1 MDDSATKLTA
11 LTIASLSSF
20 ITPFMISSINIA
32 LPVIGKEFKSD
43 AVVLSWV
50 ATSYLLAAAVSL
62 VPFGKL
68 ADIYGRKRI
77 YMIGMA
83 IFTLT
88 SLLSAVATSAPML
101 IFFRIFQGAGSAMVF
116 ATGIAILSSVYPVAE
131 RGKVLGIAVAAVYI
145 GLSCGPFFGGF
156 ITQHLSW
163 RSLFLINIPFGVLII
178 LLVIFKLKG
187 EWKGAEGQKFDL
199 TGSIIYGTAI
209 FAFMY
214 GVSILPDT
222 LSIILILTGV
232 VGLFAFVRWELVV
245 ASPVFEVSLF
255 VSNRTYAFSCLAA
268 LINYSATFAVGF
280 LLSLYLQYIK
290 GLSPQSAG
298 LVLVSTPVVMAVFSP
313 LAGRLS
319 DRIEPRVISS
329 LGMGLTA
336 VGLVLLVVLNAH
348 TTLAYLVAS
357 LMILGFG
364 FALFSSPNMNA
375 IMSSVDKRF
384 YGIASASVGTMRLL
398 GQMLSMGIVTLI
410 FALYIGRSQITPQSY
425 AMLIK
430 SVRVAFIVFSCFCAG
445 GVFFSLYRGRLRP
458 DKFTTENTETTE

>member
-1 MDDSATKLTA
+1 MNDRAAKLTA

-32 LPVIGKEFKSD
+32 LPVIGKEFKTD

-68 ADIYGRKRI
+68 ADIYGRKRV
-77 YMIGMA
+77 YMIGMVL
-83 IFTLT
+83 FTLT

-101 IFFRIFQGAGSAMVF
+101 IVFRIFQGAGSAMVF
-116 ATGIAILSSVYPVAE
+116 ATGIAILSSVYPVEE
-131 RGKVLGIAVAAVYI
+131 RGKVLGIAVAAVYT

-156 ITQHLSW
+156 LTHHLSW
-163 RSLFLINIPFGVLII
+163 RSLFLLIIPFGVVII
-178 LLVIFKLKG
+178 LLISFKLKG

-214 GVSILPDT
+214 GISILPDM
-222 LSIILILTGV
+222 LSIVLILTGV

-245 ASPVFEVSLF
+245 ASPVFEVNLF
-255 VSNRTYAFSCLAA
+255 VTNRTYAFSCLAA

-290 GLSPQSAG
+290 GLSPQCAG
-298 LVLVSTPVVMAVFSP
+298 LVLVSTPVVMAIFSP

-336 VGLVLLVVLNAH
+336 LGLVLLIVLNAH
-348 TTLAYLVAS
+348 TTLAYLIAS

-410 FALYIGRSQITPQSY
+410 LALYIGRVQITPQSF

-430 SVRVAFIVFSCFCAG
+430 SVQVAFIVFSVLCVG
-445 GVFFSLYRGRLRP
+445 GIFFSLYRGRLRP
-458 DKFTTENTETTE
+458 DD

>member
-1 MDDSATKLTA
+1 MSDRATKLTA

-32 LPVIGKEFKSD
+32 LPVIGKEFDAD

-62 VPFGKL
+62 VPLGKL

-77 YMIGMA
+77 YLIGMVL
-83 IFTLT
+83 FTLT

-101 IFFRIFQGAGSAMVF
+101 IVFRIFQGAGSAMVF
-116 ATGIAILSSVYPVAE
+116 ATGIAILSSVYPVEE
-131 RGKVLGIAVAAVYI
+131 RGKVLGIAVAAVYS

-156 ITQHLSW
+156 ITHHLSW
-163 RSLFLINIPFGVLII
+163 RSLFLINIPFGVVIVLLI
-178 LLVIFKLKG
+178 LFKLKG
-187 EWKGAEGQKFDL
+187 EWKGAAGQKFDL
-199 TGSIIYGTAI
+199 TGAIIYGTAI

-214 GVSILPDT
+214 GVSILPST

-245 ASPVFEVSLF
+245 ESPVFEVNLF
-255 VSNRTYAFSCLAA
+255 VTNRTYAFSCLAA

-290 GLSPQSAG
+290 GLSPQAAG
-298 LVLVSTPVVMAVFSP
+298 MVLVSTPVIMAVFSP

-336 VGLVLLVVLNAH
+336 VGLVLLIGLKDNTH
-348 TTLAYLVAS
+348 LAFLIAS

-410 FALYIGRSQITPQSY
+410 FALFIGRAQITPQSY

-430 SVRVAFIVFSCFCAG
+430 SVRVAFIVFSCFCAAG
-445 GVFFSLYRGRLRP
+445 IFFSLYRGRLRP
-458 DKFTTENTETTE
+458 GD

>member
-1 MDDSATKLTA
+1 MNDSATRLTA
-11 LTIASLSSF
+11 LTIASLGSF
-20 ITPFMISSINIA
+20 ITPFMISSTNIA
-32 LPVIGKEFKSD
+32 LPVIGKEFKTD

-77 YMIGMA
+77 YTIGMGL
-83 IFTLT
+83 FTLT
-88 SLLSAVATSAPML
+88 SLLCAVATSVPML
-101 IFFRIFQGAGSAMVF
+101 IIFRIFQGAGSAMVF
-116 ATGIAILSSVYPVAE
+116 ATGIAILSSVYPAEE

-156 ITQHLSW
+156 LTHYLSW
-163 RSLFLINIPFGVLII
+163 RSIFLVNIPFGVVIISLI
-178 LLVIFKLKG
+178 IFKLKG
-187 EWKGAEGQKFDL
+187 EWKGAEGQKFDF
-199 TGSIIYGTAI
+199 TGSIMYGTAI
-209 FAFMY
+209 FMFMY
-214 GVSILPDT
+214 GISILPDIR
-222 LSIILILTGV
+222 SIMLILTGV
-232 VGLFAFVRWELVV
+232 VGLAAFVRWELVV
-245 ASPVFEVSLF
+245 ESPVFEVNLF
-255 VSNRTYAFSCLAA
+255 VTNRTYAFSCLAA

-290 GLSPQSAG
+290 GLAPQGAG
-298 LVLVSTPVVMAVFSP
+298 VVLVSTPVVMAIFSP

-336 VGLVLLVVLNAH
+336 LGLVLLIVVDAR
-348 TTLAYLVAS
+348 TAIAYIVAS
-357 LMILGFG
+357 LLILGFG

-375 IMSSVDKRF
+375 IMGSVDKRF

-410 FALYIGRSQITPQSY
+410 FALYIGREQITPESY

-430 SVRVAFIVFSCFCAG
+430 SVRVAFIVFSCFCVAG
-445 GVFFSLYRGRLRP
+445 IYFSLYRGRLRP
-458 DKFTTENTETTE
+458 GD

>member
-1 MDDSATKLTA
+1 MNDRAAKLTA

-32 LPVIGKEFKSD
+32 LPVIGKEFKTD

-68 ADIYGRKRI
+68 ADIYGRKRV
-77 YMIGMA
+77 YMIGMVL
-83 IFTLT
+83 FTLT

-101 IFFRIFQGAGSAMVF
+101 IVFRIFQGAGSAMVF
-116 ATGIAILSSVYPVAE
+116 ATGIAILSSVYPVEE
-131 RGKVLGIAVAAVYI
+131 RGKVLGIAVAAVYT

-156 ITQHLSW
+156 LTHHLSW
-163 RSLFLINIPFGVLII
+163 RSLFLLNIPFGVVII
-178 LLVIFKLKG
+178 LLISFKLKG
-187 EWKGAEGQKFDL
+187 EWKGAEDQKFDL

-214 GVSILPDT
+214 GISILPDM
-222 LSIILILTGV
+222 LSIVLILTGV

-245 ASPVFEVSLF
+245 ASPVFEVNLF
-255 VSNRTYAFSCLAA
+255 VTNRTYAFSCLAA

-290 GLSPQSAG
+290 GLSPQCAG
-298 LVLVSTPVVMAVFSP
+298 LVLVSTPVVMAIFSP

-336 VGLVLLVVLNAH
+336 LGLVLLIVLNAH
-348 TTLAYLVAS
+348 TTLAYLIAS

-410 FALYIGRSQITPQSY
+410 LALYIGRVQITPQSF

-430 SVRVAFIVFSCFCAG
+430 SVQVAFIVFSVLCVG
-445 GVFFSLYRGRLRP
+445 GIFFSLYRGRLRP
-458 DKFTTENTETTE
+458 DD

>member
-1 MDDSATKLTA
+1 VNDRATKLTA

-20 ITPFMISSINIA
+20 ITPFMMSSINIA
-32 LPVIGKEFKSD
+32 LPVIGKEFKTD

-68 ADIYGRKRI
+68 ADIYGRKKI
-77 YMIGMA
+77 YMLGMV
-83 IFTLT
+83 FFSLT
-88 SLLSAVATSAPML
+88 SLLSAIATSAPML
-101 IFFRIFQGAGSAMVF
+101 IIFRIFQGAGSAMVF
-116 ATGIAILSSVYPVAE
+116 ATGIAILSSVYPAEE
-131 RGKVLGIAVAAVYI
+131 RGKVLGIAVAAVYS

-156 ITQHLSW
+156 LTHHLSW
-163 RSLFLINIPFGVLII
+163 RSIFLINIPFGVVII
-178 LLVIFKLKG
+178 LLIIFKLKG

-199 TGSIIYGTAI
+199 TGSIMYGTAI
-209 FAFMY
+209 FMFMY
-214 GVSILPDT
+214 GLSILPDIR
-222 LSIILILTGV
+222 SIILILTGF
-232 VGLFAFVRWELVV
+232 VGLLAFIRWELVV
-245 ASPVFEVSLF
+245 ESPVFEVNLF
-255 VSNRTYAFSCLAA
+255 VSNRIYAFSCLAA

-290 GLSPQSAG
+290 GLTPQGAG
-298 LVLVSTPVVMAVFSP
+298 VVLVSTPVVMAIFSP

-336 VGLVLLVVLNAH
+336 LGLVLLIMLNSH
-348 TTLAYLVAS
+348 TALPYIIAS
-357 LMILGFG
+357 LLILGFG

-384 YGIASASVGTMRLL
+384 FGIASASVGTMRLL

-410 FALYIGRSQITPQSY
+410 FALYIGRAQITPQSY

-430 SVRVAFIVFSCFCAG
+430 SVRVAFTVFTCFCVAG
-445 GVFFSLYRGRLRP
+445 IFFSLYRGRLRP
-458 DKFTTENTETTE
+458 DD

>member
-1 MDDSATKLTA
+1 MHDSATKLTA

-20 ITPFMISSINIA
+20 ITPFMMSSINIA
-32 LPVIGKEFKSD
+32 LPVIGKEFKTD

-68 ADIYGRKRI
+68 ADIYGRKKI
-77 YMIGMA
+77 YMLGMVL
-83 IFTLT
+83 FTLT
-88 SLLSAVATSAPML
+88 SLLCAIATSAPML
-101 IFFRIFQGAGSAMVF
+101 IIFRIFQGAGSAMVF
-116 ATGIAILSSVYPVAE
+116 ATGIAILSSVYPAQE

-145 GLSCGPFFGGF
+145 GLSCGPFFGGLL
-156 ITQHLSW
+156 TQHFSW
-163 RSLFLINIPFGVLII
+163 RSIFLINIPFGVLII
-178 LLVIFKLKG
+178 LLIIFKLKG

-214 GVSILPDT
+214 GITILPDIR
-222 LSIILILTGV
+222 SIVLILTGV
-232 VGLFAFVRWELVV
+232 VGLLAFIKWELVV
-245 ASPVFEVSLF
+245 KSPVFEVNLF
-255 VSNRTYAFSCLAA
+255 VTNRTYAFSCLAA
-268 LINYSATFAVGF
+268 LINYSATFAVAF

-290 GLSPQSAG
+290 GLTPQGAG
-298 LVLVSTPVVMAVFSP
+298 VVLVSTPVVMAIFSP

-329 LGMGLTA
+329 LGMGLT
-336 VGLVLLVVLNAH
+336 VLGLVLLIALNAR
-348 TTLAYLVAS
+348 TGLPYIIAS
-357 LMILGFG
+357 LLILGFG

-375 IMSSVDKRF
+375 IMSSVDRRF
-384 YGIASASVGTMRLL
+384 FGIASASVGTMRLL

-410 FALYIGRSQITPQSY
+410 FALYIGRAQITPQSY

-430 SVRVAFIVFSCFCAG
+430 SIRVAFTVSTCFCVA

-458 DKFTTENTETTE
+458 EE

>member
-1 MDDSATKLTA
+1 MHNSATKLTA
-11 LTIASLSSF
+11 LAIASLSSF
-20 ITPFMISSINIA
+20 ITPFMMSSINIA
-32 LPVIGKEFKSD
+32 LPVIGKEFKTD

-68 ADIYGRKRI
+68 ADIYGRKKI
-77 YMIGMA
+77 YMLGMVL
-83 IFTLT
+83 FTLT
-88 SLLSAVATSAPML
+88 SLLCAIATSAPML
-101 IFFRIFQGAGSAMVF
+101 IIFRIFQGAGSAMVF
-116 ATGIAILSSVYPVAE
+116 ATGIAILSSVYPAQE

-145 GLSCGPFFGGF
+145 GLSCGPFFGGLL
-156 ITQHLSW
+156 TQHFSW
-163 RSLFLINIPFGVLII
+163 RSIFLINIPFGVLII
-178 LLVIFKLKG
+178 LLIIFKLKG

-214 GVSILPDT
+214 GITILPDIR
-222 LSIILILTGV
+222 SIVLILTGV
-232 VGLFAFVRWELVV
+232 VGLLAFIKWELVV
-245 ASPVFEVSLF
+245 KSPVFEVNLF
-255 VSNRTYAFSCLAA
+255 VTNRTYAFSCLAA
-268 LINYSATFAVGF
+268 LINYSATFAVAF

-290 GLSPQSAG
+290 GLTPQGAG
-298 LVLVSTPVVMAVFSP
+298 VVLVSTPVVMAIFSP

-329 LGMGLTA
+329 LGMGLT
-336 VGLVLLVVLNAH
+336 VLGLVLLIALNAR
-348 TTLAYLVAS
+348 TGLPYIIAS
-357 LMILGFG
+357 LLILGFG

-375 IMSSVDKRF
+375 IMSSVDRRF
-384 YGIASASVGTMRLL
+384 FGIASASVGTMRLL

-410 FALYIGRSQITPQSY
+410 FALYIGRAQITPQSY

-430 SVRVAFIVFSCFCAG
+430 SVRVAFTVSTCFCVA

-458 DKFTTENTETTE
+458 EE